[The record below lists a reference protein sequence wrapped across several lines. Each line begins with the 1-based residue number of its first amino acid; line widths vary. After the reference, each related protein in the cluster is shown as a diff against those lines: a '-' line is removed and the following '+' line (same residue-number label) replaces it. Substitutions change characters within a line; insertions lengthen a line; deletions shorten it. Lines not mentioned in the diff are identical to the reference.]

1 MITIT
6 TDHLWCFAP
15 QCKHFKAK
23 RFIKYKSRTE
33 HFFSFLNKNSFIGI
47 PKATLKPK
55 YFLDKINFKANEL
68 YKLVYH
74 FISRHKEILLFI
86 YFYFSFMLHQS
97 LERVKLKGSNKNLCF
112 IKTHIKKRTFTLHVR
127 KNYQPEKTHLLKRIA
142 AAIKN
147 KMQLTSKMP

>member
-1 MITIT
+1 MITIIT
-6 TDHLWCFAP
+6 HHLWYFAR

-23 RFIKYKSRTE
+23 RFIRCKSRAE

-47 PKATLKPK
+47 PKATLKQK
-55 YFLDKINFKANEL
+55 YFLEKINFKANEL

-86 YFYFSFMLHQS
+86 YFYFSFMLYQS
-97 LERVKLKGSNKNLCF
+97 LLPLKGSNKNLCF
-112 IKTHIKKRTFTLHVR
+112 IKTHIKKRTFALHVR
-127 KNYQPEKTHLLKRIA
+127 KDYQPEQTHLLKRIA